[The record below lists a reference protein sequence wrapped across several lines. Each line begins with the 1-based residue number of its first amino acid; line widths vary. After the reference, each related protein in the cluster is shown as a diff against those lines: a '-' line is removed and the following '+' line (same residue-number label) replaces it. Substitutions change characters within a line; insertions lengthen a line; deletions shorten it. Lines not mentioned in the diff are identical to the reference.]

1 MYAKEVPCRY
11 FSQQWACLVCV
22 RTHTHT
28 ESGIHLLPSTHS
40 DILCAGDADL
50 DIHTDTHT
58 HTMHTIKNTLLL
70 SFIHP
75 DARSHARAFC
85 TFSNRRVSPSGTLT
99 QSTQIPTHSHPR
111 SVTHTCTH
119 IHTLIHLLKAMH
131 SHAYTSLHNKPNA
144 HTVDTHRHPKP
155 CFLGCPPF
163 LKAKAP
169 GSRSLAV
176 FRRAEMGHTPL
187 DLPTLTPSSPE
198 ASWREQAEPGPAP

>member
-1 MYAKEVPCRY
+1 M
-11 FSQQWACLVCV
+11 CV
-22 RTHTHT
+22 HTHT
-28 ESGIHLLPSTHS
+28 QSQEYTCSQAHIQTYSALEMQTW
-40 DILCAGDADL
+40 
-50 DIHTDTHT
+50 TYTQTHT

-198 ASWREQAEPGPAP
+198 VSWREQAEPGPAP